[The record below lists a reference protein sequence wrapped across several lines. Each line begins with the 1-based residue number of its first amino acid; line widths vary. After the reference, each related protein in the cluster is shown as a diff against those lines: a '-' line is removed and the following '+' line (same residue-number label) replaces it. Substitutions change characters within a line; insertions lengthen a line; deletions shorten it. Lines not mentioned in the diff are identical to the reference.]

1 MLRSLAFML
10 ILLLPG
16 ASAAETV
23 SQEFD
28 ASGLDSLS
36 VINTSGDINISVST
50 GGKALI
56 SARKIKFPVGCSLI
70 MERSGGDLYVETSDP
85 LKLDTNCRVHFEI
98 AVPAAISLGIKNGS
112 GDVEIEDTNGSLEF
126 KLGSG
131 DLKTAATV
139 TDLNGTSG
147 SGDVKVSGLTGNV
160 NLKLGSGDI
169 WLEYLSPPGRGSIK
183 IKNGSGATTVIF
195 PEGSE
200 ILTDLTTGSGKIYN
214 EIGDTAGAPF
224 KVTVRSGSG
233 KLSIKKAR

>member
-1 MLRSLAFML
+1 MLRSLAVML

-50 GGKALI
+50 SGKALI

-112 GDVEIEDTNGSLEF
+112 GDVEVKDTNGSLEF

-131 DLKTAATV
+131 DLKMAATV

-169 WLEYLSPPGRGSIK
+169 WLEY
-183 IKNGSGATTVIF
+183 GATTVIF